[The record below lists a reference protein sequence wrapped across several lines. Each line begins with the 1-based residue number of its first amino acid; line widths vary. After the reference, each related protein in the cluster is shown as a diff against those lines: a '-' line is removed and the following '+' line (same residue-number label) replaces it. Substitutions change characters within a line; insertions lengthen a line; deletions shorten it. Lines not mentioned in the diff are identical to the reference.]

1 MCERSTER
9 RGTDSQ
15 RKQLRRNGNDAL
27 ESLVDSLA
35 VILVSETLEIWSTWR
50 FWGVT
55 METYVCK
62 KCGAELILDD
72 IKNWSKRACPECD
85 EPIPQEEVV
94 RAMKC

>member
-1 MCERSTER
+1 M
-9 RGTDSQ
+9 SQ
-15 RKQLRRNGNDAL
+15 YKNLRRFIYRNVRAEYRAEGYR
-27 ESLVDSLA
+27 LA
-35 VILVSETLEIWSTWR
+35 KKTVEEERERCARIAWR